1 MGELAW
7 FATTP
12 EGEQLG
18 KLAAQLVQ
26 VEWHRVPIWFA
37 PIEPFRWLITLVSA
51 GYPHAKWLAVTY
63 SLLSLLAG
71 LAAFLLLRARKWQ
84 KLAIA
89 AATSLNV
96 MLTLSGGFIA
106 VNWFESVM
114 PFGMR
119 WVVPEDAP
127 FVLANFHTHT
137 TQSNGFLTPEQ
148 AVLWHLR
155 RGYKIVAITDSNT
168 VKGGEI
174 AKKFVERANL
184 HPALRTLNPFPLT
197 VLVGEEFRGKTHL
210 VMLNIRRDISPRDF
224 GVSSAIREAKRQG
237 GVVIAAHPWSGR
249 HSIYELLEWGV
260 DGFEIVNGVVLGD
273 EKLRAL
279 CRKHGLAVLGSLDF
293 RSGCVPETATVLPV
307 WANTPEKVA
316 EALRKGICAVIYF
329 PNQVSEGKFD
339 PLRSWLDKLGELWQ
353 TGGTANLLGIAFWAF
368 VASWLWKRRRKNEG
382 DRKLVGCELSV
393 DRSVGGARKFVLT
406 CAIIIVLFTVSA
418 SLGVW
423 AMARDLKQGW
433 FPPIP
438 LVVSVWAIAC
448 PANWLLWWQL
458 VAAKRS

>member
-26 VEWHRVPIWFA
+26 VEWHRAPIWFA
-37 PIEPFRWLITLVSA
+37 PVEPFRWFITLISA
-51 GYPHAKWLAVTY
+51 GYPHAKWLTVTY
-63 SLLSLLAG
+63 LFLSLLAG
-71 LAAFLLLRARKWQ
+71 FVTFLLLGARKWQ
-84 KLAIA
+84 RLAIA
-89 AATSLNV
+89 TVASLNV
-96 MLTLSGGFIA
+96 MLTLSGGFVA

-127 FVLANFHTHT
+127 FVLANLHTHT

-155 RGYKIVAITDSNT
+155 RGYKVVAITDSNT

-174 AKKFVERANL
+174 AKRFVERANL
-184 HPALRTLNPFPLT
+184 HTASHTSHPLPLT
-197 VLVGEEFRGKTHL
+197 LLVGEEFRGKTHL
-210 VMLNIRRDISPRDF
+210 VMLNIRKDISPRNFD
-224 GVSSAIREAKRQG
+224 VPAAIKEAKRQG

-249 HSIYELLEWGV
+249 HSIYELHKWGV
-260 DGFEIVNGVVLGD
+260 DGFEIVNGSVLGD
-273 EKLRAL
+273 EELRAL
-279 CRKHGLAVLGSLDF
+279 CRKHKLAVLGSLDF
-293 RSGCVPETATVLPV
+293 RSGYAPETATVLPV

-329 PNQVSEGKFD
+329 PDQVSDGKFS
-339 PLRSWLDKLGELWQ
+339 PLKSWLDKLGDLWR
-353 TGGTANLLGIAFWAF
+353 TGGVANLLGVAFWAIF
-368 VASWLWKRRRKNEG
+368 ASWLWKRRRKNE
-382 DRKLVGCELSV
+382 DNRKTASFELRV
-393 DRSVGGARKFVLT
+393 ERSAGSTQKFVST
-406 CAIIIVLFTVSA
+406 CIVIVSLFAISA
-418 SLGVW
+418 GLGIW

-438 LVVSVWAIAC
+438 LVASVWAIAC
-448 PANWLLWWQL
+448 PINWLLWWRL
-458 VAAKRS
+458 IVAKRG

>member
-37 PIEPFRWLITLVSA
+37 PIEPFRWLITLTSA

-71 LAAFLLLRARKWQ
+71 FVAFCLIRARRWQ
-84 KLAIA
+84 RLAIV
-89 AATSLNV
+89 TVVSLNV

-127 FVLANFHTHT
+127 FVLANLHTHT

-148 AVLWHLR
+148 AVLWHLK
-155 RGYKIVAITDSNT
+155 RGYKVVAITDSNT

-174 AKKFVERANL
+174 AKKFVESANL
-184 HPALRTLNPFPLT
+184 HSALRIPHSFPLT

-210 VMLNIRRDISPRDF
+210 LMLNIRRDISPRDF
-224 GVSSAIREAKRQG
+224 DVPSAIKEVKRQG
-237 GVVIAAHPWSGR
+237 GIVIAAHPWSGR

-260 DGFEIVNGVVLGD
+260 DGFEIVNNAVLGD
-273 EKLRAL
+273 EKLRSL

-339 PLRSWLDKLGELWQ
+339 PLRSWLDKLEGLWQ
-353 TGGTANLLGIAFWAF
+353 TGGTANLIGVAFWAL
-368 VASWLWKRRRKNEG
+368 VASWLWRRRREHEG
-382 DRKLVGCELSV
+382 APKTACRELSV
-393 DRSVGGARKFVLT
+393 ERSVGGARKFVST
-406 CAIIIVLFTVSA
+406 CAVIVALFAVSA

-448 PANWLLWWQL
+448 FANWLLLWRL
-458 VAAKRS
+458 IVAEKG

>member
-7 FATTP
+7 FVTTP

-26 VEWHRVPIWFA
+26 IEWHQVPIWFA
-37 PIEPFRWLITLVSA
+37 PVEPFRWLISLLSA

-63 SLLSLLAG
+63 SLLGLLAG
-71 LAAFLLLRARKWQ
+71 FVAFLLLRARKWQ
-84 KLAIA
+84 RLAIA
-89 AATSLNV
+89 TAASLNV
-96 MLTLSGGFIA
+96 MLTLSGGFVA
-106 VNWFESVM
+106 VNWFESVL

-127 FVLANFHTHT
+127 FVLANLHTHT

-155 RGYKIVAITDSNT
+155 RGYKVVAVTDSNT

-174 AKKFVERANL
+174 AKKFVERTNL
-184 HPALRTLNPFPLT
+184 HSAPRTPHPSSPLT

-224 GVSSAIREAKRQG
+224 DVPAAIKEAKRQG

-249 HSIYELLEWGV
+249 HSIHELFEWGV
-260 DGFEIVNGVVLGD
+260 DGFEIVNGTVLGD
-273 EKLRAL
+273 ENLRAL

-329 PNQVSEGKFD
+329 PNQVSDGKFD
-339 PLRSWLDKLGELWQ
+339 PLRSWFDELGDLWR
-353 TGGTANLLGIAFWAF
+353 TGGVANLLGIAFWVVF
-368 VASWLWKRRRKNEG
+368 GTRFYRRRRRGEI
-382 DRKLVGCELSV
+382 DPIVWHH
-393 DRSVGGARKFVLT
+393 RKFVGV
-406 CAIIIVLFTVSA
+406 CVLILALFFFSG

-448 PANWLLWWQL
+448 LINWLLWWRL
-458 VAAKRS
+458 VAAKKD

>member
-1 MGELAW
+1 MEELAW

-37 PIEPFRWLITLVSA
+37 PIEPFRWLISLVSA

-71 LAAFLLLRARKWQ
+71 FVAFLMLKARKWRR
-84 KLAIA
+84 LAIA
-89 AATSLNV
+89 AIMSLNV
-96 MLTLSGGFIA
+96 MLTLSGGFVA

-119 WVVPEDAP
+119 WVVPEGAP

-174 AKKFVERANL
+174 AKKFVERANS
-184 HPALRTLNPFPLT
+184 HPALRTSRPFSPLT

-210 VMLNIRRDISPRDF
+210 VMLNIRKDISPRDF
-224 GVSSAIREAKRQG
+224 DVPAAIKEAKRQG

-249 HSIYELLEWGV
+249 HSIHELLEWGV
-260 DGFEIVNGVVLGD
+260 DGFEIVNGTVLGD

-293 RSGCVPETATVLPV
+293 RSGYAPETATVLPV

-316 EALRKGICAVIYF
+316 EALRKGVCAVIYF
-329 PNQVSEGKFD
+329 PNKVSEGKFD
-339 PLRSWLDKLGELWQ
+339 PLGSWLDELEDLWR
-353 TGGTANLLGIAFWAF
+353 TGGVANLLGIAFWTA
-368 VASWLWKRRRKNEG
+368 VGTWLYRRRK
-382 DRKLVGCELSV
+382 
-393 DRSVGGARKFVLT
+393 RSEIDPIVWHRRKFVGV
-406 CAIIIVLFTVSA
+406 CVLILALFVLSG

-438 LVVSVWAIAC
+438 LAISVWTIAC
-448 PANWLLWWQL
+448 PVNWLLWWQL

>member
-1 MGELAW
+1 M
-7 FATTP
+7 
-12 EGEQLG
+12 
-18 KLAAQLVQ
+18 
-26 VEWHRVPIWFA
+26 
-37 PIEPFRWLITLVSA
+37 
-51 GYPHAKWLAVTY
+51 
-63 SLLSLLAG
+63 
-71 LAAFLLLRARKWQ
+71 
-84 KLAIA
+84 
-89 AATSLNV
+89 SLNV
-96 MLTLSGGFIA
+96 MLTLSGGFVA

-119 WVVPEDAP
+119 WVVPEGAP
-127 FVLANFHTHT
+127 FVLANLHTHT

-174 AKKFVERANL
+174 AKKFVERANS
-184 HPALRTLNPFPLT
+184 HTALRTSHPFSPLT

-210 VMLNIRRDISPRDF
+210 VMLNIRKDISPREFD
-224 GVSSAIREAKRQG
+224 VPAAIKEAKRQG

-249 HSIYELLEWGV
+249 HSIHELLEWGV
-260 DGFEIVNGVVLGD
+260 DGFEIVNSTVLGD

-293 RSGCVPETATVLPV
+293 RSGYAPETATVLPV

-316 EALRKGICAVIYF
+316 EALRKGVCAVIYF
-329 PNQVSEGKFD
+329 PNKVSEGKFD
-339 PLRSWLDKLGELWQ
+339 PLGSWLDELEDLWR
-353 TGGTANLLGIAFWAF
+353 TGSVANLLGIAFWTA
-368 VASWLWKRRRKNEG
+368 VGTWLYRRRK
-382 DRKLVGCELSV
+382 
-393 DRSVGGARKFVLT
+393 RSEIDPIVWHRRKFVGV
-406 CAIIIVLFTVSA
+406 CVLILALFVLSG

-438 LVVSVWAIAC
+438 LAISVWTIAC
-448 PANWLLWWQL
+448 PVNWLLWWQL

>member
-7 FATTP
+7 FVTTP

-26 VEWHRVPIWFA
+26 IEWHQVPIWFA
-37 PIEPFRWLITLVSA
+37 PVEPFRWLISLLSA

-63 SLLSLLAG
+63 SLLGLLAG
-71 LAAFLLLRARKWQ
+71 FVAFLLLRARKWQ
-84 KLAIA
+84 RLAIA
-89 AATSLNV
+89 TAASLNV
-96 MLTLSGGFIA
+96 MLTLSGGFVA
-106 VNWFESVM
+106 VNWFESVL
-114 PFGMR
+114 PFGMC

-127 FVLANFHTHT
+127 FVLANLHTHT

-155 RGYKIVAITDSNT
+155 RGYKVVAVTDSNT

-174 AKKFVERANL
+174 AKKFVERTNL
-184 HPALRTLNPFPLT
+184 HSAPRTPHPSSPLT

-224 GVSSAIREAKRQG
+224 DVPAAIKEAKRQG

-249 HSIYELLEWGV
+249 HSIHELFEWGV
-260 DGFEIVNGVVLGD
+260 DGFEIVNGTVLGD
-273 EKLRAL
+273 ENLRAL

-329 PNQVSEGKFD
+329 PNQVSDGKFD
-339 PLRSWLDKLGELWQ
+339 PLRSWFDELGDLWR
-353 TGGTANLLGIAFWAF
+353 TGGVANLLGIAFWVVF
-368 VASWLWKRRRKNEG
+368 GTRFYRRRRRGEI
-382 DRKLVGCELSV
+382 DPIVWHH
-393 DRSVGGARKFVLT
+393 RKFVGV
-406 CAIIIVLFTVSA
+406 CVLILALFFFSG

-448 PANWLLWWQL
+448 LINWLLWWRL
-458 VAAKRS
+458 VAAKKD